1 MLERIGPGSL
11 KCVTASSAEGS
22 LRERLDDVLR
32 AHVDADD
39 IRHLYREVFLVYT
52 DADTAAIRD
61 WLTPCLGDG
70 DSVFVVEFER
80 WSGYGPAPDRRWLL
94 RRGH

>member
-11 KCVTASSAEGS
+11 KCVTAWSSHRQ
-22 LRERLDDVLR
+22 LRNPLEQALR
-32 AHVDADD
+32 AHVREDD
-39 IRHLYREVFLVYT
+39 IRHLHGEVFLVYT
-52 DADTAAIRD
+52 DADTAIIRD

-70 DSVFVVEFER
+70 DSVAVIEFER